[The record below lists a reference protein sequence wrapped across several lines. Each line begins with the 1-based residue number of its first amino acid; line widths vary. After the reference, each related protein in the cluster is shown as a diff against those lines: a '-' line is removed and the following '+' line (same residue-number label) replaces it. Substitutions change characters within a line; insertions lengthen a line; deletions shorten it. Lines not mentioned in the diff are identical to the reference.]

1 MGQGSRAL
9 IAHLDLD
16 SFFVAVE
23 RLRRPELAERPV
35 VIGGRPGGRGLVAAA
50 SREARRHGV
59 RPGMSLASAFIRCP
73 GAVFVDGAVDAY
85 FDAACRIDDVL
96 RRESSEI
103 EWVSIDEA
111 FFSLPSSC
119 AADAIERVQ
128 RTLRSSGFD
137 AACGLSRSKVVAQ
150 IASGL
155 ARPRGVVHIRDG
167 YEARFLAPLKIELL
181 PDVDA
186 VLARRLRARG
196 VRRLGQL
203 ARLPLTQAAM
213 LAGRLG
219 ATLTRYAAGDDPSVV
234 KRTPL
239 PMHRIDDE
247 ALAAPTM
254 DHAVLEDAIEQHAS
268 RLARDLRAR
277 GVYARSITLRLAY
290 ADGRSESRTASL
302 PGPSALDDVIDA
314 AAADVLTRM
323 LRPDHLVRAIGV
335 SASGLID
342 AADQGVLFPVRRA

>member
-23 RLRRPELAERPV
+23 RLRRPELADRPV

-59 RPGMSLASAFIRCP
+59 RPGMTLASASSRCP
-73 GAVFVDGAVDAY
+73 SAVFLDGAVDAY
-85 FDAACRIDDVL
+85 FDAASRIDDVL

-111 FFSLPSSC
+111 FFSLPASS
-119 AADAIERVQ
+119 AADAVERVQ

-150 IASGL
+150 VASRL
-155 ARPRGVVHIRDG
+155 ARPRGLVHIRDG

-203 ARLPLTQAAM
+203 AHLPPPQAAM

-219 ATLTRYAAGDDPSVV
+219 AMLTRHAAGDDPSVV

-239 PMHRIDDE
+239 PLHRIDDE
-247 ALAAPTM
+247 NLASPTIE
-254 DHAVLEDAIEQHAS
+254 HAALEDAMTQRAS

-277 GVYARSITLRLAY
+277 AVYARSITLRLAY
-290 ADGRSESRTASL
+290 ADGRTESRTVAL
-302 PGPSALDDVIDA
+302 PEPSALDDVITA
-314 AAADVLTRM
+314 AAADVFTRM
-323 LRPDHLVRAIGV
+323 LRPNHLVRSIGV

-342 AADQGVLFPVRRA
+342 ASEQGVLFPIRRA

>member
-23 RLRRPELAERPV
+23 RLRRPELADRPV

-50 SREARRHGV
+50 SREARRAGV
-59 RPGMSLASAFIRCP
+59 RAGMTLAAASVRCP
-73 GAVFVDGAVDAY
+73 AAIFLDGAVDVY
-85 FDAACRIDDVL
+85 LDAACRIDDLL
-96 RRESSEI
+96 RQESSEI

-111 FFSLPSSC
+111 FFSIPAPL
-119 AADAIERVQ
+119 AAAAVERIQ
-128 RTLRSSGFD
+128 QSLRSLGFD

-150 IASGL
+150 IASRL

-186 VLARRLRARG
+186 IVAQRLRARG
-196 VRRLGQL
+196 VRHIGQL
-203 ARLPLTQAAM
+203 AHLEPSQATM

-219 ATLTRYAAGDDPSVV
+219 AALARQASGAAGIL

-239 PMHRIDDE
+239 PMHRLDDSD
-247 ALAAPTM
+247 LHAPTM
-254 DHAVLEDAIEQHAS
+254 DPSALRDALAVRTS

-277 GVYARSITLRLAY
+277 RVYARSISLRLGY
-290 ADGRSESRTASL
+290 ADGRTESRTVPL
-302 PGPSALDDVIDA
+302 PEPSALDETIGA
-314 AAADVLTRM
+314 AAADAFARM
-323 LRPDHLVRAIGV
+323 LRPDHLVRSVGLW
-335 SASGLID
+335 ASGLID
-342 AADQGVLFPVRRA
+342 ASDQGVLFAVRRA